1 MSKSLK
7 VGWIGFGV
15 MGKAMCHH
23 VIKKGYQVNIWNRT
37 KSKTD
42 EAVSMGAKYLD
53 PEEVAARSDVLFVM
67 LGYPQDVKN
76 MILDERALIKY
87 LNPGS
92 ILVDHT
98 TSSPSLAKELY
109 TRCKEKGIS
118 SIDAPVSGGDVGAK
132 NGTLVTMVGGD
143 PEPFE
148 KAKEVMETYSQTV
161 KLMGGAGQGQN
172 TKACN
177 QICIA
182 NNMVGVVE
190 ALVFGHKAG
199 LNLEE
204 LIKTI
209 EGGAAGSFSL
219 RVLGP
224 RMLKRDFDPGFFVE
238 HFVKDMEIIL
248 HEARRNNLC
257 LPGISLSSQLYNA
270 LMAHGGAKMG
280 TQALLLALEQLNN
293 VKLDGSDKK
302 L

>member
-1 MSKSLK
+1 MSKLLK
-7 VGWIGFGV
+7 IGWIGFGV
-15 MGKAMCHH
+15 MGKSMCGH
-23 VIKKGYQVNIWNRT
+23 ILKAGYQVNVWNRT
-37 KSKTD
+37 HSKTD
-42 EAVSMGAKYLD
+42 EAVSMGAKFLP
-53 PEEVAARSDVLFVM
+53 PEEIAARSDILFVM
-67 LGYPQDVKN
+67 LGLPQDVKN
-76 MILDERALIKY
+76 MILEEKALINH
-87 LNPGS
+87 LQPGS

-109 TRCKEKGIS
+109 SKCKERGVH

-148 KAKEVMETYSQTV
+148 KAKDVMQTYSQTV
-161 KLMGGAGQGQN
+161 KLMGAAGQGQN

-182 NNMVGVVE
+182 NNMLGVTE
-190 ALVFGHKAG
+190 ALIFGHKAG
-199 LNLEE
+199 LDLNEM
-204 LIKTI
+204 IKTI

-248 HEARRNNLC
+248 SEARRNNLC
-257 LPGISLSSQLYNA
+257 LPGVSLASQLYQSI
-270 LMAHGGAKMG
+270 MAHGGAKMG
-280 TQALLLALEQLNN
+280 TQALLLALEDLNN
-293 VKLDGSDKK
+293 VKLEKK
-302 L
+302 AE

>member
-1 MSKSLK
+1 MSKLLE

-15 MGKAMCHH
+15 MGKSMCCH
-23 VIKKGYQVNIWNRT
+23 ILKAGYQVNIWNRT

-42 EAVSMGAKYLD
+42 EAVSQGANYLL
-53 PEEVAARSDVLFVM
+53 PEEVAEKSDVLFLM

-76 MILDERALIKY
+76 MIMDERNLLKY
-87 LNPGS
+87 MKAGS

-98 TSSPSLAKELY
+98 TSSPSLA
-109 TRCKEKGIS
+109 RQIHAQCKAKNVGAL
-118 SIDAPVSGGDVGAK
+118 DAPVSGGDVGAK

-143 PEPFE
+143 VEHFDQV
-148 KAKEVMETYSQTV
+148 KRIMSTYSQTV
-161 KLMGGAGQGQN
+161 KLLGKAGQGQN

-182 NNMVGVVE
+182 NNMIGVVE
-190 ALVFGHKAG
+190 ALVFGYKAG
-199 LNLEE
+199 LDLNEV
-204 LIKTI
+204 INTI

-248 HEARRNNLC
+248 NEARKSNLC
-257 LPGISLSSQLYNA
+257 LPGVALASQLYQS
-270 LMAHGGAKMG
+270 LMAHGGARMG
-280 TQALLLALEQLNN
+280 TQALLLALEEINN
-293 VKLDGSDKK
+293 IKVG
-302 L
+302 